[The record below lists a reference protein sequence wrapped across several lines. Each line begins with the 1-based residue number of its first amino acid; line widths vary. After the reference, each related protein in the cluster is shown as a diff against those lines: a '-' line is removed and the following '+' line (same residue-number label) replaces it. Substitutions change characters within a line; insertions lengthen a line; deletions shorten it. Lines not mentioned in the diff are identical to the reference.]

1 MYANNKHTV
10 KEIKETIL
18 STIASKNKQYFGI
31 NLTKEAKDPSKEN
44 LKSVSKSEK
53 TRRCRG
59 GNSHGL

>member
-31 NLTKEAKDPSKEN
+31 NLTKEAKDSSKEN
-44 LKSVSKSEK
+44 LKSVSKVRK
-53 TRRCRG
+53 D
-59 GNSHGL
+59 